1 MSILFGKNFYFRCLS
16 LRQTDFCKWLALT
29 ELESHIEMREGSELG
44 DRGERVAEWIVTNL
58 GATIEGGAEASTI
71 KQVLCIKQLA
81 MPITYSLVSNKRNVT
96 FINFS
101 KFGPLF
107 CPY

>member
-1 MSILFGKNFYFRCLS
+1 MSVLFSKNFYFRCLS

-58 GATIEGGAEASTI
+58 GATIEGGAEATTI
-71 KQVLCIKQLA
+71 KQVTCMCIKLLA
-81 MPITYSLVSNKRNVT
+81 MPIGLTL
-96 FINFS
+96 IN
-101 KFGPLF
+101 L
-107 CPY
+107 

>member
-1 MSILFGKNFYFRCLS
+1 MSVLFSKNFYFRCLS

-58 GATIEGGAEASTI
+58 GATIEGGAEATTI
-71 KQVLCIKQLA
+71 KQVTCSVLSYWPCL
-81 MPITYSLVSNKRNVT
+81 
-96 FINFS
+96 
-101 KFGPLF
+101 
-107 CPY
+107 